1 MPKTIEKKKSFASAM
16 TKNRSAW
23 NQARKVKKKSTG
35 GFPTPAETA
44 TELGLEDGD
53 SVNFSARCT
62 ACKLGVDR
70 NGNGY
75 ANLFFLGV
83 GGSGKGVAL
92 NKGHF
97 FSDSVIK
104 SGSNKGDKITV
115 ESKLERFFID
125 LSRIVGYDT
134 DDLSPED
141 LEGVSNDIRGTK
153 PGVQLRVR
161 FANGYL
167 NTWINKGISESE
179 MQESAVEDE
188 EEEIEEEEIAVP
200 VDDDTLETVKVV
212 GKKEEE
218 NGEAEEE
225 EEEEET
231 KDLEPAVGMFAIWR
245 APRMRDVEDFEILKV
260 AKRAK
265 TVDLKRDSTGKK
277 YPGIAWDKI
286 ELYED

>member
-53 SVNFSARCT
+53 SVNFPARCT

-83 GGSGKGVAL
+83 GGSGKGVSV

-104 SGSNKGDKITV
+104 SGENKGNKITV

-141 LEGVSNDIRGTK
+141 LENVAADIRSSK

-161 FANGYL
+161 YGNGYL
-167 NTWINKGISESE
+167 NVWVNKGISESG
-179 MQESAVEDE
+179 MQEYVMDDE

-200 VDDDTLETVKVV
+200 DDDDTLDNATVVET
-212 GKKEEE
+212 KEEE
-218 NGEAEEE
+218 TEEE
-225 EEEEET
+225 EDEEET